1 MKTDKHIGYNWRFYK
16 IIKQFTEDERLDIL
30 TACLNDLEEDIKER
44 FGYSE
49 EKTMWFRL
57 FPGDTLVTDIHSI
70 ISDYNSSERNFLLR
84 SLRQCYR
91 NAEVEIKFS

>member
-30 TACLNDLEEDIKER
+30 TTCLNDLEKDIGER

-91 NAEVEIKFS
+91 NAEVEILMS